1 MEEPGE
7 WHQLNHQVQEPRE
20 WHQQRLTRRRSRGS
34 GTNRDSPGG
43 GAGGVVPTENH
54 QAEEP
59 GEWHQQNHQ
68 AEDADEPDM
77 TAGDR
82 TTSTEDRRRTYGSR
96 HILALLSDVSLV
108 SSESTINVLHVQ
120 PVY

>member
-1 MEEPGE
+1 MAPTEP
-7 WHQLNHQVQEPRE
+7 
-20 WHQQRLTRRRSRGS
+20 
-34 GTNRDSPGG
+34 PGG
-43 GAGGVVPTENH
+43 GAEGVAPTETH
-54 QAEEP
+54 QVEEP

-77 TAGDR
+77 TAGGR
-82 TTSTEDRRRTYGSR
+82 TTSTEDRRRTYSSR
-96 HILALLSDVSLV
+96 HILALHVSLV